1 MVKPLFQ
8 YFKDDGIPRLRQIV
22 ISPESLIAVLVA
34 GTFLRWGDEFFSRSP
49 KIGDLT
55 TGLIAYASIALGF
68 CIAGLTISLTLPDR
82 DFATKLACLKNE
94 GESTNAYSD
103 LLFVFSWTAIAHWLA
118 LIVLFA
124 LILFAESTSPLLP
137 AGHSRLNGWIVS
149 LIAGICAYCLCQ
161 FLITLITLS
170 QVGNIYIRHLV
181 ECHTKKTSSS
191 NSTGSQ

>member
-8 YFKDDGIPRLRQIV
+8 YFRDDGLPRLRQIV
-22 ISPESLIAVLVA
+22 VSPESLIAVLVA
-34 GTFLRWGDEFFSRSP
+34 GAFLRWGDKFFSHQP

-68 CIAGLTISLTLPDR
+68 CVAGLTISLTLPDR
-82 DFATKLACLKNE
+82 DFATKLACLKE
-94 GESTNAYSD
+94 KDEPTNAYSD
-103 LLFVFSWTAIAHWLA
+103 LLFVFSWTAMAHWCA

-124 LILFAESTSPLLP
+124 LTLCAESTSSLLP
-137 AGHSRLNGWIVS
+137 AGQSHLRGWIVS
-149 LIAGICAYCLCQ
+149 LIACICAYCLCQ

-181 ECHTKKTSSS
+181 ECHTSEATPS
-191 NSTGSQ
+191 N